1 MARTTTKSIANI
13 ETLATSFAR
22 HLRAANRSPRTVRSY
37 LEAVAGL
44 DGFLTERGM
53 PRAVASIAREHVES
67 YLEDQLA
74 HHKPTT
80 ALVRFK
86 SLQQFFRWLVDEGE
100 ITSSPMDRMKP
111 PKVAPPPPAVLR
123 VDEVKALLAASAG
136 SSFEDRRD
144 TAIITLFYDTGL
156 RLSELVNLKS
166 RSSEVEGS
174 DVNLDHRLVYVI
186 GKGSRPRALPIGAKV
201 VKALDRYERVRTSHP
216 DAALA
221 DYWLGRHGRMTASGV
236 QQMLRRRATE
246 AGLPH
251 LNPHQ
256 FRHTFAHEW
265 LSAGGSETDLMS
277 VTGWQ
282 SRSMLS
288 RYGASAAA
296 ERARD
301 AHRRLSPGDRL

>member
-1 MARTTTKSIANI
+1 MARTTTKSITNLEA
-13 ETLATSFAR
+13 LAVSFAR

-37 LEAVAGL
+37 LESVAGL
-44 DGFLTERGM
+44 DSFLAERGM
-53 PRAVASIAREHVES
+53 PRTVASIAREHVES
-67 YLEDQLA
+67 YIEDQLA
-74 HHKPTT
+74 RFKPTT

-100 ITSSPMDRMKP
+100 ITASPMDRMRP
-111 PKVAPPPPAVLR
+111 PKAAPPPPAVLR
-123 VDEVKALLAASAG
+123 APEVKSLLAACAG
-136 SSFEDRRD
+136 SRFEDRRD
-144 TAIITLFYDTGL
+144 TAVIALFYDTGL
-156 RLSELVNLKS
+156 RLSELINLKL
-166 RSSEVEGS
+166 RSTEVEGS
-174 DVNLDHRLVYVI
+174 DVDLDHQLVYVV

-201 VKALDRYERVRTSHP
+201 VKALDRYERIRGSHP
-216 DAALA
+216 DAALP

-236 QQMLRRRATE
+236 QQMLRRRASE

-251 LNPHQ
+251 LNPHA

-265 LSAGGSETDLMS
+265 LSAGGAETDLMM

-296 ERARD
+296 EQARE
-301 AHRRLSPGDRL
+301 AHRRLSPADRL